1 MHWDFMIYGAI
12 FTYIQGEICFATQSL
27 AIQCF
32 TVHAE
37 LHNIWFYKL
46 GTSIFKSFKSKFRH
60 IPHLLGE
67 KKHCIYMYV
76 RL

>member
-1 MHWDFMIYGAI
+1 MVYGTI

-32 TVHAE
+32 TIHAE

-46 GTSIFKSFKSKFRH
+46 DLN
-60 IPHLLGE
+60 LLRV
-67 KKHCIYMYV
+67 IQ
-76 RL
+76 